1 MRFICKVFS
10 FINTPFCYLTVG
22 WKVKNKPIHFV
33 LFFIFLLPLKA
44 SAQNEAKHDPLR
56 DPITGG
62 YPVFANSVE
71 IISLRDSLRSTSDPV
86 PSQSI
91 LDLNSQGHIVE
102 SSPYVPGSD
111 KHNLNEALWL
121 DIVAADFDGD
131 GVDEIL
137 TGWAPPDGY
146 VRLEMSETTQ
156 PKPDEPWQW
165 NQCLELGDWKC
176 FGPIRL
182 FALNL
187 DSTYRKEI
195 LVCFPI
201 SDFSIRVVPYFFDKE
216 EQALIP
222 GMASYIGNG
231 APLDLAVGDLN
242 GDGRDELV
250 HVFNHNHTDITISR
264 YNYDPADKKF
274 RFYTSNSTPTSG
286 VTWDTWKRLNIVT
299 GDFRNLG
306 RDEIVFSITLK
317 NGNSGRQVFNY
328 ITVSTYFLGWPQLP
342 GQSPAGWSWGN
353 GLESDL
359 FAADLNPDKDDGDEL
374 IVAGPGEVAVL
385 KFTHEGVPYYCGD
398 GNARTDLL
406 HSVVPGNYQHKD
418 FLAVADMDADTSNI
432 PGVKEIIVA
441 ERKPDSTTLFRVLMP
456 NINANSEI
464 TGLSQKAVYNSEIK
478 SRRSK
483 IAVGDLDGDAIRL
496 SAPTLVTMESVFQ
509 PIVQLNV
516 PPTHF
521 DYMND
526 QIYDVC
532 NVHGPTS
539 SEFRVTY
546 TETQSQTAFFSS
558 ELTHDWGLSTELS
571 GGFSLFG
578 VEVKSY
584 IKAAYD
590 RGYYGSHSETKTI
603 TASQVTSSTGD
614 DWILATV
621 TDYDFW
627 EYPLYGMGKCL
638 GNVLV
643 QIAHPKDPEWFPS
656 RNVNARNW
664 IDNHEVGNIFSY
676 PGKED
681 IADRVGSNLLTRF
694 TGKYISTASSGSW
707 TLDLANQSINSEK
720 LTNAIGTEVGASVS
734 GWGIEA
740 NVAANYSREEI
751 ITHTSSATDEV
762 VIEVDVSETD
772 KTLGDTDYLV
782 TPYMYWGQNGAMVID
797 YAVDPSSSG
806 DPVYGTFWDKHYLS
820 KSDPGL
826 ILPWRLDT
834 YKGIGGTENLKLL
847 SKSLRISPRVPS
859 TGDTA
864 YIEVYVH
871 NFSLKNTDEPITV
884 RFYLGDPDNEG
895 KPIESTDGRVDL
907 HTNGSIA
914 SQNNVNVGMEW
925 VVPKNLEE
933 NSKIYAVIDPDDEV
947 SEIHEDNNI
956 GFIPLSVRGVTGV
969 EEQNKPVLVDNY
981 ILHQNYPNPFNPSTN
996 ISYELPECCYVT
1008 VKVYDIYGREV
1019 KTLVDQFQDKGY
1031 QSVVFNAVDLASGV
1045 YLYSLKAGSFSLT
1058 KKLIVLR

>member
-1 MRFICKVFS
+1 MKFIYKIFS
-10 FINTPFCYLTVG
+10 FINTLFYYLTVG
-22 WKVKNKPIHFV
+22 WKEKNKPIHFV
-33 LFFIFLLPLKA
+33 LLFIFLLPLKT
-44 SAQNEAKHDPLR
+44 SAQNEVKHDPLR

-71 IISLRDSLRSTSDPV
+71 IISLRDSLRSSSEQV

-91 LDLNSQGHIVE
+91 FDLNYQGHIVE
-102 SSPYVPGSD
+102 SSKYVPGSGG
-111 KHNLNEALWL
+111 HSLNEALWL
-121 DIVAADFDGD
+121 DCVAADFDGD
-131 GVDEIL
+131 GIDEIL
-137 TGWAPPDGY
+137 TGWVSPDGY
-146 VRLEMSETTQ
+146 VRLDMSEARRS
-156 PKPDEPWQW
+156 KPDEPWQW
-165 NQCLELGDWKC
+165 DQCLYQCLESSETC
-176 FGPIRL
+176 IGPIRL
-182 FALNL
+182 LALNL
-187 DSTYRKEI
+187 DSTFRKEI
-195 LVCFPI
+195 LVCTPI
-201 SDFSIRVVPYFFDKE
+201 SDASIRVVPYFLDKE
-216 EQALIP
+216 GQALSP
-222 GMASYIGNG
+222 GAASYIGNG
-231 APLDLAVGDLN
+231 TPLDIASGDLN

-250 HVFNHNHTDITISR
+250 HVFNHNYTYISLSW
-264 YNYDPADKKF
+264 YNYNPVNRGF
-274 RFYTSNSTPTSG
+274 QFGQSQSRPTSAA
-286 VTWDTWKRLNIVT
+286 TWDTWKRLNIVT

-306 RDEIVFSITLK
+306 RDEIVVSITLK
-317 NGNSGRQVFNY
+317 SGDSGRQAFDLLSGY
-328 ITVSTYFLGWPQLP
+328 WLQPP
-342 GQSPAGWSWGN
+342 GQSPEGWSWGN
-353 GLESDL
+353 GLDSDL

-406 HSVVPGNYQHKD
+406 HSVMPGNYKHKD

-441 ERKPDSTTLFRVLMP
+441 ERKPDSTTLFRVLIP
-456 NINANSEI
+456 EINANADI
-464 TGLSQKAVYNSEIK
+464 TGLSQKAIYNSEVK
-478 SRRSK
+478 SRLSK
-483 IAVGDLDGDAIRL
+483 IAVGDFDGDALRL
-496 SAPTLVTMESVFQ
+496 GAPTLVTKESVYQ

-521 DYMND
+521 DYLND
-526 QIYDVC
+526 QLYDVC
-532 NVHGPTS
+532 NIHGPAS

-546 TETQSQTAFFSS
+546 TETQSQTAYFSS
-558 ELTHDWGLSTELS
+558 ELAHDWGVSTELS

-676 PGKED
+676 PRKED
-681 IADRVGSNLLTRF
+681 IDGRVGSNLLTSF

-772 KTLGDTDYLV
+772 KALGDTDYLI

-806 DPVYGTFWDKHYLS
+806 DSIYGTFWDKHYLS

-826 ILPWRLDT
+826 LLPWRLDS
-834 YKGIGGTENLKLL
+834 YKGIGGTENLKLFC
-847 SKSLRISPRVPS
+847 KSLRMSPRVPS
-859 TGDTA
+859 AGDTV

-895 KPIESTDGRVDL
+895 TPIESIDGRFDL

-914 SQNNVNVGMEW
+914 SQNNVKVGMEW
-925 VVPKNLEE
+925 VVPKDLEE
-933 NSKIYAVIDPDDEV
+933 NSKVYAVIDPDDEV

-956 GFIPLSVRGVTGV
+956 GFRPLHGRGLTGM
-969 EEQNKPVLVDNY
+969 EQQARPTLSENY
-981 ILHQNYPNPFNPSTN
+981 ILHQNYPNPFNPTTTLG
-996 ISYELPECCYVT
+996 YEIPKRCYVYLT
-1008 VKVYDIYGREV
+1008 VYDIYGRKV

-1031 QSVVFNAVDLASGV
+1031 QSVIFDAADLASGV
-1045 YLYSLKAGSFSLT
+1045 YLYRLKAGSFSLT